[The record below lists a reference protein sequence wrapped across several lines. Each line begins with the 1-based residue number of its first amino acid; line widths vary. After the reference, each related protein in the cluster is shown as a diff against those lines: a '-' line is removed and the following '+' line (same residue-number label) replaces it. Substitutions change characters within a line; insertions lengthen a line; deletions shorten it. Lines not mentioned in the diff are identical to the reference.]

1 MRTEIKRW
9 RIHLIAA
16 SCTLSW
22 VKSETLTLLIIQEVY
37 SVLFVWSIIFL
48 SHITICTMCRVFT
61 FITFFSNFY
70 LVLKPSRNQIL
81 YQSFHHNP
89 HQHFHHHQS
98 SCLRLFQ
105 CLSHHVCG
113 GKAFLYTSIQS
124 YICQTRNYETCIP
137 ALHKDISCYCSA
149 WLRLG

>member
-16 SCTLSW
+16 SCTLPW
-22 VKSETLTLLIIQEVY
+22 VKSETSTHHPR
-37 SVLFVWSIIFL
+37 SVLGVVCLVHNIPV
-48 SHITICTMCRVFT
+48 SHSNLYTVSCFYIHHI
-61 FITFFSNFY
+61 FSNFY
-70 LVLKPSRNQIL
+70 LVLKPWRIQIL